1 MDTVNKPFAYGTF
14 VSGDNFTDREKE
26 TSDLLMNFRHGIN
39 TILISPRRMGKTS
52 LVHKAVSL
60 IGTDNIIP
68 VFIDI
73 YDCRDEYELYNRFSS
88 AVIRAASS
96 TIDAAI
102 KTVAEFIGR
111 VTPKISVSPTIE
123 NEYSISLGLTPRMI
137 DPEEILNLP
146 QRLAEKRGKHLL
158 ICIDEFQQI
167 GEFADSLNVQKRMRG
182 VWQCQQDVSYCLFG
196 SKKHML
202 ENIFQNRRMP
212 FFQFGQMIYLGKIS
226 AEDWTSY
233 IVSRFSACGKKITAE
248 LARKTCE
255 IVECYSSYVQ
265 QLSWN
270 VLVNAKASVSK
281 EDIDNAVEDLIS
293 QNEPLYMTRIENLS
307 SYQLNML
314 RAICAGV
321 HSGFTSEDVLNTWN
335 LGSKSNVT
343 RIRTALIDKELIEK
357 GPKGLFVPDPV
368 FRLWFVKNPFLDC
381 S

>member
-265 QLSWN
+265 QLAWN
-270 VLVNAKASVSK
+270 LFVETETMADDGGLNAATLRLMAQNNSFFTEQIRTLTGYQINFLKAVCS
-281 EDIDNAVEDLIS
+281 
-293 QNEPLYMTRIENLS
+293 
-307 SYQLNML
+307 
-314 RAICAGV
+314 GV
-321 HSGFTSEDVLNTWN
+321 HSGFSSGKVLSQWN
-335 LGSKSNVT
+335 IGTKSNVSVLKKS
-343 RIRTALIDKELIEK
+343 LIESELIEERE
-357 GPKGLFVPDPV
+357 GGIFLADPV
-368 FRLWFVKNPFLDC
+368 FGLWLKDRI
-381 S
+381 

>member
-1 MDTVNKPFAYGTF
+1 MDTVDKPFAYGTF

-60 IGTDNIIP
+60 IGTENIIP

-73 YDCRDEYELYNRFSS
+73 YDCRDEYDFYNRFSS

-102 KTVAEFIGR
+102 KAVAEFIGR
-111 VTPKISVSPTIE
+111 VTPKTSVSPTIE
-123 NEYSISLGLTPRMI
+123 NEYSLSLGLTPRMV

-167 GEFADSLNVQKRMRG
+167 GEFADSLTVQKRMRG

-233 IVSRFSACGKKITAE
+233 IVSRFNACGKKITAE

-265 QLSWN
+265 QLAWN
-270 VLVNAKASVSK
+270 LFVETETVADEDGLNAATLRLM
-281 EDIDNAVEDLIS
+281 A
-293 QNEPLYMTRIENLS
+293 QNNSFFTEQIRTLTG
-307 SYQLNML
+307 YQLNFL
-314 RAICAGV
+314 KAVCSGV
-321 HSGFTSEDVLNTWN
+321 HSGFSSGKILSRWN
-335 LGSKSNVT
+335 IGTKSNVSVLKKS
-343 RIRTALIDKELIEK
+343 LIESELIEERED
-357 GPKGLFVPDPV
+357 GIFLADPV
-368 FRLWFVKNPFLDC
+368 FGLWLKERI
-381 S
+381 